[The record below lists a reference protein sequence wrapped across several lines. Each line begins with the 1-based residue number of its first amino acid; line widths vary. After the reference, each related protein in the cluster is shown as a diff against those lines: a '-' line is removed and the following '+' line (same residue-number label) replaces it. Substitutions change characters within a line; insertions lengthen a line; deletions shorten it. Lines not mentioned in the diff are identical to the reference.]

1 MSWITAL
8 RKNSSWLNVRVQS
21 LRTVASISRTRANC
35 APSRSDHVYASRR
48 RLTLTAVISRMC
60 FWRAAAYCRR
70 CSASDW
76 HHWATGR
83 PGVRSPSASFQAMLR
98 VPVSVRSNCG

>member
-35 APSRSDHVYASRR
+35 ALSRSDHVYVSRR

-60 FWRAAAYCRR
+60 F
-70 CSASDW
+70 
-76 HHWATGR
+76 
-83 PGVRSPSASFQAMLR
+83 
-98 VPVSVRSNCG
+98 